1 MARHS
6 TLATTSE
13 PSLKPSPIRAP
24 FGVHYGWII
33 IAILAV
39 VQVVGSSISM
49 AAGIMV
55 PPLNDPEGEF
65 GWSMGLIGA
74 AIATYYLVGALFA
87 PVSGWM
93 GDRFGGR
100 RMMLMAGSLY
110 AVSMV
115 LLGFVTH
122 VWHFFLF
129 FGLMLALTQSMAM
142 VPLMAAASGWFHR
155 RLGVGLGILWGAGG
169 IGTAIVAPLIGYLIE
184 NVGWQATFWTIGI
197 VGGGTI
203 LLLTPVFR
211 NKPSDVGLLPYGA
224 LRNQPPPPARDRV
237 MEALRLRVFNQHM
250 RRTRAFWNLPLIH
263 GMGCA
268 GHGIVLVYSIP
279 IAVERGV
286 SLVDAAVILTLI
298 SLVSIPSRIITP
310 ILAERYGP
318 KQVMTA
324 SLLIQGL
331 TVFMLFWAQDLWA
344 FYLFAA
350 LFGVGFGGEW
360 TGYLVINRQY
370 FGNGPMGSCYG
381 WQMSGALLGH
391 AFVTV
396 VAGLVIY
403 VTGSYVPVLILSIAG
418 SMAGVLLILALEP
431 TGRMLIPNWEESLPP
446 EARFLSPGAAR
457 G

>member
-1 MARHS
+1 MP
-6 TLATTSE
+6 LG
-13 PSLKPSPIRAP
+13 I
-24 FGVHYGWII
+24 HYGWII
-33 IAILAV
+33 VGTLAM

-55 PPLNDPEGEF
+55 PPLNDPDGKF
-65 GWSMGLIGA
+65 GWSIGLIGA

-87 PVSGWM
+87 PVSGWL
-93 GDRFGGR
+93 GDRYGGR
-100 RMMLMAGSLY
+100 QMMIMAGVLY
-110 AVSMV
+110 AGSMV
-115 LLGFVTH
+115 LLGFVTQ

-142 VPLMAAASGWFHR
+142 VPLMAGVSGWFRR
-155 RLGVGLGILWGAGG
+155 RLGLALGILWGAGG
-169 IGTAIVAPLIGYLIE
+169 IGTAILAPVIGYLIE
-184 NVGWQATFWTIGI
+184 SVGWQATFWSIGI
-197 VGGGTI
+197 VGGSAI
-203 LLLTPVFR
+203 LLLTPIFR
-211 NKPSDVGLLPYGA
+211 NRPSDVGLRPYGA
-224 LRNQPPPPARDRV
+224 LRNEPPQPAKDQRL
-237 MEALRLRVFNQHM
+237 EALRLRIFNQHM

-286 SLVDAAVILTLI
+286 SLVDAAIILTLI
-298 SLVSIPSRIITP
+298 SLVSIPSRMITP
-310 ILAERYGP
+310 ILAERYGA
-318 KQVMTA
+318 KQLMAA

-331 TVFMLFWAQDLWA
+331 TVLMLFWAQDLWA
-344 FYLFAA
+344 FYVFAA

-403 VTGSYVPVLILSIAG
+403 ATGSFVPILVLSIVG
-418 SMAGVLLILALEP
+418 SMVGVLLILALEP

-446 EARFLSPGAAR
+446 EARSPSPSPAAA

>member
-1 MARHS
+1 M
-6 TLATTSE
+6 
-13 PSLKPSPIRAP
+13 
-24 FGVHYGWII
+24 
-33 IAILAV
+33 

-65 GWSMGLIGA
+65 GWSIGLIGA

-87 PVSGWM
+87 PVSGWL
-93 GDRFGGR
+93 GDRYGGR
-100 RMMLMAGSLY
+100 QMMVMAGALY
-110 AVSMV
+110 ATSMV
-115 LLGFVTH
+115 LLGFVSQ

-142 VPLMAAASGWFHR
+142 VPLMAAVSGWFRR
-155 RLGVGLGILWGAGG
+155 RLGLAVGILWGAGG
-169 IGTAIVAPLIGYLIE
+169 IGTAIVAPVIGFLIE
-184 NVGWQATFWTIGI
+184 TVGWQAAFWGIGI
-197 VGGGTI
+197 VGGSAI
-203 LLLTPVFR
+203 LLLTPIYR
-211 NKPSDVGLLPYGA
+211 NRPADVGVRPYGT
-224 LRNQPPPPARDRV
+224 LQNEPPQPAKHPRL
-237 MEALRLRVFNQHM
+237 EAVRLRVFNQHM

-279 IAVERGV
+279 IAVDRGI
-286 SLVDAAVILTLI
+286 SLVDAAIILTLI

-310 ILAERYGP
+310 ILAERYGA
-318 KQVMTA
+318 KQLMAA

-331 TVFMLFWAQDLWA
+331 TVFMLFWAQDLWV
-344 FYLFAA
+344 FYVFAA

-403 VTGSYVPVLILSIAG
+403 ATGSFGPVLVMSIAG

-431 TGRMLIPNWEESLPP
+431 AGRMLMPNWEESLPP
-446 EARFLSPGAAR
+446 EARSPSPSPAAA

>member
-1 MARHS
+1 MLES
-6 TLATTSE
+6 
-13 PSLKPSPIRAP
+13 SPTRTP
-24 FGVHYGWII
+24 FGIHYGWII
-33 IAILAV
+33 VAILAM

-65 GWSMGLIGA
+65 GWSIGLIGA

-87 PVSGWM
+87 PVSGWL
-93 GDRFGGR
+93 GDRYGGR
-100 RMMLMAGSLY
+100 RMMIMAGALY
-110 AVSMV
+110 ATSMV
-115 LLGFVTH
+115 LLGFVTQ

-142 VPLMAAASGWFHR
+142 VPLMAAVSGWFRR
-155 RLGVGLGILWGAGG
+155 RLGLALGILWGAGG
-169 IGTAIVAPLIGYLIE
+169 IGTAIVAPVIGFLIE
-184 NVGWQATFWTIGI
+184 AVGWQAAFWGIGI
-197 VGGGTI
+197 VGGSAI
-203 LLLTPVFR
+203 LLLTPVYR
-211 NKPSDVGLLPYGA
+211 NRPADVGLRPYGT
-224 LRNQPPPPARDRV
+224 LRNEPPQPAKDPLL
-237 MEALRLRVFNQHM
+237 EAIRLRIFNQHM

-268 GHGIVLVYSIP
+268 GHGIVLVYAIP
-279 IAVERGV
+279 IAVERGIG
-286 SLVDAAVILTLI
+286 LVDAAVILTLI

-310 ILAERYGP
+310 ILAERYGA
-318 KQVMTA
+318 KQLMAA

-331 TVFMLFWAQDLWA
+331 TVFMLFWAQDLWV
-344 FYLFAA
+344 FYVFAA

-403 VTGSYVPVLILSIAG
+403 ATGSFGPVLVMSIAG
-418 SMAGVLLILALEP
+418 SLAGVLLILALEP

-446 EARFLSPGAAR
+446 EARSSPSPSPAAAD
-457 G
+457 